1 MDMKLKE
8 SVGSAPGSLL
18 VLAELT
24 CLVAFFVLDYLGIIQ
39 VPISTTIPLLLF
51 AWLSLRLRGK
61 RWRDVGWQRPFALGK
76 TTLIAL
82 LAACVMQAVS
92 FLVVIPTISQLTGDE
107 IDLSLLDQ
115 LDGNVGMLLIGLL
128 LIWTLAAVGEELVYR
143 GYLLNRLADLFGNG
157 AVGLILALLLSS
169 ALFGFVHA
177 YQGVVGMV
185 DTFINGLIA
194 GGLYIASGRKLWLPI
209 LYHGIY
215 DTIALLLAFARIL

>member
-194 GGLYIASGRKLWLPI
+194 GELYIASGRKLWLPI

-215 DTIALLLAFARIL
+215 NTIALLLAFAGIL